1 MPHQAALRPL
11 VLPMPALSGFFSQ
24 QGDRLQ
30 AQARTAQRGRRVI
43 QVPEFRILIR
53 LRVDEDSLG

>member
-1 MPHQAALRPL
+1 MPRHAALRPL
-11 VLPMPALSGFFSQ
+11 MLPMPALSGFFSQ
-24 QGDRLQ
+24 QGNRPQ
-30 AQARTAQRGRRVI
+30 AQARTVQRGRGVI